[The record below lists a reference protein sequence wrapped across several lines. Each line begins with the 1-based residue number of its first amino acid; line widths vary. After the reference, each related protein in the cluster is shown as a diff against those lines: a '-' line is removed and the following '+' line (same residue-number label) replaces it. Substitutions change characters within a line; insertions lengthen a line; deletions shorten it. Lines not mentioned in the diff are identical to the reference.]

1 MKTVDVISKVELRKT
16 KLSLKGPMIATM
28 YSDGYSIGSFSFLYS
43 HYRFKKPTVIVP
55 RANQK
60 SSRNC
65 SVILPKNYTVDDLI
79 IALQAV
85 MINPEYVY
93 FVDRKEK
100 TYHFINLIE
109 AKKLIKNGERECK
122 SQNQTRNRKSS

>member
-1 MKTVDVISKVELRKT
+1 MKTVDVISKVELRKM
-16 KLSLKGPMIATM
+16 KLSLKDPMIATM
-28 YSDGYSIGSFSFLYS
+28 YSDGYSIGLYSLLYS
-43 HYRFKKPTVIVP
+43 HYRFKRPTVIVP

-60 SSRNC
+60 PLRNC
-65 SVILPKNYTVDDLI
+65 SVILPRNYTVDDLI

-85 MINPEYVY
+85 MINPECVY

-109 AKKLIKNGERECK
+109 AKELIEKGKKKCK

>member
-1 MKTVDVISKVELRKT
+1 MKTVDVISKVELRKM
-16 KLSLKGPMIATM
+16 KLSLKEPMIATM
-28 YSDGYSIGSFSFLYS
+28 YSDGYSFGSYSFLYS
-43 HYRFKKPTVIVP
+43 HYRFKRPTVIVP

-60 SSRNC
+60 PSRNC

-85 MINPEYVY
+85 MINPECVY

-100 TYHFINLIE
+100 TYHFIDLLK
-109 AKKLIKNGERECK
+109 AKRLMEKGESTCK
-122 SQNQTRNRKSS
+122 S

>member
-1 MKTVDVISKVELRKT
+1 MKTVDVISKVELRKM
-16 KLSLKGPMIATM
+16 KLSLKEPMIATT
-28 YSDGYSIGSFSFLYS
+28 YSDGYNFGSYSFLYS

-60 SSRNC
+60 PSRNC

-100 TYHFINLIE
+100 TYHFINLIKSKE
-109 AKKLIKNGERECK
+109 LIEKGKKKCK

>member
-1 MKTVDVISKVELRKT
+1 M
-16 KLSLKGPMIATM
+16 KLSLKEPMIATM
-28 YSDGYSIGSFSFLYS
+28 YSDGYSFGSYSFLYS
-43 HYRFKKPTVIVP
+43 HYRFKRPTVIVP

-60 SSRNC
+60 PSRNC

-85 MINPEYVY
+85 MINPECVY

-100 TYHFINLIE
+100 TYHFIDLLK
-109 AKKLIKNGERECK
+109 AKRLMEKGESTCK
-122 SQNQTRNRKSS
+122 S

>member
-1 MKTVDVISKVELRKT
+1 MKTVDVISKVELRKM
-16 KLSLKGPMIATM
+16 KLSLKDPMIATM
-28 YSDGYSIGSFSFLYS
+28 YSDDYSIDLFSFIYS

-60 SSRNC
+60 PSRNC

-100 TYHFINLIE
+100 TYHFINLIKSKE
-109 AKKLIKNGERECK
+109 LIEKGEKKCKN
-122 SQNQTRNRKSS
+122 QNQTRNRKSS

>member
-1 MKTVDVISKVELRKT
+1 MIDTISKKKLREM
-16 KLSLKGPMIATM
+16 KLTLSNPMVATM
-28 YSDGYSIGSFSFLYS
+28 YSDGYNFGSYSFIYS

-55 RANQK
+55 RANQRP
-60 SSRNC
+60 SRNC
-65 SVILPKNYTVDDLI
+65 SVILPRNYTVDDLI

-100 TYHFINLIE
+100 TYHFINLI
-109 AKKLIKNGERECK
+109 KSKGLIEKGEQKCKN
-122 SQNQTRNRKSS
+122 QNQTRNRKSS